1 MNFMNRK
8 MFQKGGASN
17 TLGPYQIRDLK
28 TIDPKTGQ
36 PIIYDIKPDFINQMG
51 FSPYKILY
59 DKDLEKGSE
68 VQKILQQFKEKD
80 APGIGPFQARE
91 DIGTNIADIGFRL
104 ARQFEPIVRSGIRG
118 VGEIT
123 GIQSL
128 KDAGGELSYGRI
140 PEGEGRL
147 GQPFGF
153 QMGESVIPSD
163 ADRARF
169 MLRGITEKDEPIVPD
184 VSTASVVDNEFIN
197 EDMKARQPRFLMP
210 PEDYKLQV
218 NLENTEKI
226 LSAYSPEDQ
235 EVLRTFIDPNTNML
249 TTSPDELM
257 MRPERTEPLSTED
270 PFNTTLNLS
279 DLTESL
285 ESLSEERQNL
295 ENRFAE
301 EDIQRPADIDVD
313 EITNLLNDIQ
323 QPSINLDK
331 TEADSLL
338 ETIDKFDGLSPDELK
353 FEIDKT
359 KFPGM
364 TELDKNKAEVAAQVK
379 EIKKEEEARIAAGE
393 DSDPNK
399 APRSP
404 AAKKLNEP
412 GFFGSDRFLN
422 FIRNVGAGLVESG
435 QVGPGLA
442 LGAAKAAE
450 ERAARDIAADERKA
464 EMDKLIA
471 IEEKK
476 AEIAERGGPET
487 SLKKLLR
494 TNAQEMNADYNEVI
508 SGSNTL
514 NTINRVR
521 EIVLNEDTASVA
533 AFIGEITE
541 KVGVFFD
548 IDGKP
553 SKTGTKFED
562 LEPRTRAKVLL
573 NNIKQANIREI
584 LGESGK
590 TISNLDRQIIDQ
602 LVGSLTLGT
611 NPNEVLETLD
621 LTKRSVLTNIQAAQS
636 RLQTN
641 FTFAVQEGDYG
652 LSLIENND
660 SLINYIATLR
670 KDPSALP
677 VGKDYSNKYADVTAQ
692 RRKITLAE
700 E

>member
-8 MFQKGGASN
+8 MFAVGGASN

-28 TIDPKTGQ
+28 TIDPETGQ

-51 FSPYKILY
+51 FNPYKILY

-104 ARQFEPIVRSGIRG
+104 ARQLEPMVRGGIRG

-128 KDAGGELSYGRI
+128 KDAGGELFYGRI
-140 PEGEGRL
+140 PEGEGRF

-169 MLRGITEKDEPIVPD
+169 MLRGITEKNEPIESTEPVVPD
-184 VSTASVVDNEFIN
+184 VSTASVVDNKFIN
-197 EDMKARQPRFLMP
+197 EDIASKVSARDFA
-210 PEDYKLQV
+210 LQQQ
-218 NLENTEKI
+218 EEMIKT
-226 LSAYSPEDQ
+226 YSPEDQ
-235 EVLRTFIDPNTNML
+235 KFLRDNINPNTGFL
-249 TTSPDELM
+249 TITPEEVM

-285 ESLSEERQNL
+285 ESLSEERQDL

-353 FEIDKT
+353 FEIDKE

-379 EIKKEEEARIAAGE
+379 EIKEKEEARIAAGE
-393 DSDPNK
+393 DPDPNK

-450 ERAARDIAADERKA
+450 ERAAREIAADERKA

-471 IEEKK
+471 IEK
-476 AEIAERGGPET
+476 AKAALDPGTELDANQRIKLAGEI
-487 SLKKLLR
+487 
-494 TNAQEMNADYNEVI
+494 NADYNDVVSATNVLEIVD
-508 SGSNTL
+508 
-514 NTINRVR
+514 RV
-521 EIVLNEDTASVA
+521 ESIVLNEDTTSGRAIVNE
-533 AFIGEITE
+533 FLT
-541 KVGVFFD
+541 KVGSVFNS
-548 IDGKP
+548 DGQP
-553 SKTGTKFED
+553 DPNGDRSWSE
-562 LEPRTRAKVLL
+562 LEPRVRARVLL
-573 NNIKQANIREI
+573 NQITQKNIRDI

-590 TISNLDRQIIDQ
+590 TISNLDRQIVEN
-602 LVGSLTLGT
+602 LVGSLNIGRTDA
-611 NPNEVLETLD
+611 EILETLK
-621 LTKRSVLTNIQAAQS
+621 LTRDGITTNLQNSAS
-636 RLQTN
+636 RLKTN
-641 FTFAVQEGDYG
+641 YTGMQKYGDMD
-652 LSLIENND
+652 LIGSKN
-660 SLINYIATLR
+660 INAYINTGAL
-670 KDPSALP
+670 KDTI
-677 VGKDYSNKYADVTAQ
+677 YSNQYASYSQPRTS
-692 RRKITLAE
+692 ITLAE

>member
-28 TIDPKTGQ
+28 TIDPETGQ

-51 FSPYKILY
+51 FNPYKILY

-104 ARQFEPIVRSGIRG
+104 ARQLEPMVRGGIRG

-128 KDAGGELSYGRI
+128 KDAGGELFYGRI
-140 PEGEGRL
+140 PEGEGRF

-169 MLRGITEKDEPIVPD
+169 MLRGITEKNEPIESTEPVVPD
-184 VSTASVVDNEFIN
+184 VSTASVVDNKFIN
-197 EDMKARQPRFLMP
+197 EDIASKVSARDFA
-210 PEDYKLQV
+210 LQQQ
-218 NLENTEKI
+218 EEMIKT
-226 LSAYSPEDQ
+226 YSPEDQ
-235 EVLRTFIDPNTNML
+235 KFLRDNINPNTGFL
-249 TTSPDELM
+249 TITPEEVM

-285 ESLSEERQNL
+285 ESLSEERQDL

-338 ETIDKFDGLSPDELK
+338 ETIDKFDGLSSDELK

-379 EIKKEEEARIAAGE
+379 EIKEKEEARIAAGE
-393 DSDPNK
+393 DPDPDK

-404 AAKKLNEP
+404 VAKKLNEP

-422 FIRNVGAGLVESG
+422 FIRNVGAGLTETGQIGSG
-435 QVGPGLA
+435 LGV
-442 LGAAKAAE
+442 GAAKAAE
-450 ERAARDIAADERKA
+450 ERAARDIAKDEREY
-464 EMDKLIA
+464 EMEKLIA

-476 AEIAERGGPET
+476 AELKGLEPMKGSDIEKGVQFEDDLMTALRNFDEDERIV
-487 SLKKLLR
+487 S
-494 TNAQEMNADYNEVI
+494 D
-508 SGSNTL
+508 
-514 NTINRVR
+514 INQ
-521 EIVLNEDTASVA
+521 ILNEDINDPTAFGARGLFGIVNDKLRNA
-533 AFIGEITE
+533 IGMGETEWANLPAEVRTKKILEITAQRS
-541 KVGVFFD
+541 VR
-548 IDGKP
+548 
-553 SKTGTKFED
+553 S
-562 LEPRTRAKVLL
+562 
-573 NNIKQANIREI
+573 I

-590 TISNLDRQIIDQ
+590 TISNLDRQIVAQIFGNVDIWTSPAELRKILSNSRANIIEGMRAGQ
-602 LVGSLTLGT
+602 STIISRAQGLKELGY
-611 NPNEVLETLD
+611 PSEV
-621 LTKRSVLTNIQAAQS
+621 VN
-636 RLQTN
+636 
-641 FTFAVQEGDYG
+641 V
-652 LSLIENND
+652 ND
-660 SLINYIATLR
+660 SLIARILGFSFDNIEQYKR
-670 KDPSALP
+670 GDNVS
-677 VGKDYSNKYADVTAQ
+677 GF
-692 RRKITLAE
+692 E
-700 E
+700 EVDL